1 MHLCYALSGV
11 APGNYFFLLTN
22 TTKTSTFLT
31 QYCVIYLYTK
41 NKQKLLESLITS
53 KTRVKLLLKFFLN
66 PETRAHLRSLA
77 DEFGESSNGVRLELN
92 RLAKAGLL
100 STESDGNKKVYRAN
114 TKNSLFPTIHHLIKQ
129 NFGIDII
136 EDVLTKLGNVEIALV
151 TGAYAKGIDSGIIDL
166 VIVGDVNKIYLNEL
180 VEVTEKTIKR
190 KIRTLVLNTKD
201 YNKLKDNFKKE
212 QALVVWTKSK

>member
-1 MHLCYALSGV
+1 M
-11 APGNYFFLLTN
+11 
-22 TTKTSTFLT
+22 
-31 QYCVIYLYTK
+31 
-41 NKQKLLESLITS
+41 LESLITS

-66 PETRAHLRSLA
+66 PETRAHLRALA

-100 STESDGNKKVYRAN
+100 SAESDGNKKVYRAN
-114 TKNSLFPTIHHLIKQ
+114 TRNTLYPTIHHLIKQ

-136 EDVLTKLGNVEIALV
+136 EDVLNKLGNVEIAFV

-166 VIVGDVNKIYLNEL
+166 VIVGDVNKTYLNEL

-190 KIRTLVLNTKD
+190 KIRTLVLDRKG
-201 YNKLKDNFKKE
+201 YNKLKDNFKKD
-212 QALVVWTKSK
+212 QALVVWNKTKS